1 MEEILPAAPVA
12 VPRRGW
18 PNRDAVL
25 RWAVGAAVWAF
36 VLGNVAAIVW
46 LWVANHNLDFAF
58 AHNYWAAMW
67 NRLGGLTGLLGAFL
81 ALVQV
86 LLLARLPLLGRTIG
100 FDRLTVWHRWNGY
113 LVLVL
118 VVAHTVLAVL
128 GFAMDAHNPF
138 FDEFWYLLAN
148 NIQVG
153 MVTATIGL
161 GLFVLV
167 SVSSITLARRH
178 MRYEHWYWVHL
189 TAYAAIALAWFHQI
203 PTGGDINPAFHSDAD
218 DLLARALLRHA
229 RPARRSAC

>member
-1 MEEILPAAPVA
+1 M
-12 VPRRGW
+12 
-18 PNRDAVL
+18 L

-46 LWVANHNLDFAF
+46 LWVANHNLDFTF
-58 AHNYWAAMW
+58 APNYWAAMW

-128 GFAMDAHNPF
+128 GLRAMDRPRLRRVLDDARGGVYP
-138 FDEFWYLLAN
+138 
-148 NIQVG
+148 G

-161 GLFVLV
+161 PRCSSLV
-167 SVSSITLARRH
+167 VSSIVIVAPAS
-178 MRYEHWYWVHL
+178 RYEHWYRC
-189 TAYAAIALAWFHQI
+189 TSR
-203 PTGGDINPAFHSDAD
+203 PMPRSPSRGSTRSRPATTSPCPRAPP
-218 DLLARALLRHA
+218 LLARALPRHA
-229 RPARRSAC
+229 GLLVFRVLTRSGAPSATGCGSRR